1 MNTAAITEK
10 RVILV
15 GCSEKMQAALD
26 LLFKRETRG
35 GFTVVADA
43 PDVCVF
49 DYDWPQPDR
58 LWSDYR
64 ARFPHLPTVIVS
76 YLPVL
81 PRSGAA
87 AGDGEQRMLAK
98 PIKPQLLISELQEL
112 TTKTTRRMPLSKAP
126 LASSEESPPAS
137 SEQPAPAAGEP
148 QRSARG
154 SYTSN
159 GSGTT
164 ASAIDE
170 RLADAE
176 HLYER
181 DVGINPLGEQFIAA
195 IGAEFEPDRH
205 FLGTLRAAVMQSR
218 ELGKALLIRHLLD
231 GAEVLIRSE
240 HGGEVLVDPPN
251 ADLRQI
257 CLRSFDPKS
266 CSIQP
271 LTAGDPRLQRG
282 EWRPADELLWE
293 VALRT
298 SRGRLPVGSSTDQP
312 LTMRRWPNFTRLME
326 APHAMQIA
334 AMMSH
339 APISMT
345 TIIRQLRI
353 DPGAVFSFF
362 TAGEAI
368 GLFAA
373 GATVQPAVARTGPGE
388 IKSATGTRGL
398 LARLLRR
405 LAAGRQ

>member
-1 MNTAAITEK
+1 MNTAVSTEK

-26 LLFKRETRG
+26 LLFKREKRG
-35 GFTVVADA
+35 RFTVVADS

-49 DYDWPQPDR
+49 DYDWPQPER

-81 PRSGAA
+81 PRSSPAV
-87 AGDGEQRMLAK
+87 DEGEQRMLAK
-98 PIKPQLLISELQEL
+98 PIKPQQLISELQEL
-112 TTKTTRRMPLSKAP
+112 TAQTRRPMPLPRAP
-126 LASSEESPPAS
+126 LPKSEKPSP
-137 SEQPAPAAGEP
+137 AGEP
-148 QRSARG
+148 QRAVRI

-164 ASAIDE
+164 ASAIDD
-170 RLADAE
+170 RLADSE

-181 DVGINPLGEQFIAA
+181 DAGLNPLGEQFIAA

-218 ELGKALLIRHLLD
+218 AHGKALLIRQLLD
-231 GAEVLIRSE
+231 GAEVLIRPE
-240 HGGEVLVDPPN
+240 HGGEVLVDPPS

-266 CSIQP
+266 CSIR
-271 LTAGDPRLQRG
+271 AVSNSDPRLQRG

-334 AMMSH
+334 ALMSH
-339 APISMT
+339 APISMSA
-345 TIIRQLRI
+345 IIRQLRI

-362 TAGEAI
+362 TAAEAI
-368 GLFAA
+368 GLFATGTTA
-373 GATVQPAVARTGPGE
+373 QPAVARLGSGE
-388 IKSATGTRGL
+388 IKPATATGGL
-398 LARLLRR
+398 LARLLRK